1 MRRYALLVGTFLTL
15 ALVASFA
22 GTFASAGA
30 AQVPGVTDDQV
41 LIGTFQDQSG
51 PAAVV
56 GINMRKGMEAYLNWV
71 NSLGGINGRKIKLIV
86 EDDGFQ
92 ASRSMAAVKKLV
104 EQDKVFALVGTL
116 GTPGVVATID
126 YIMEKQ
132 VPSVYQGTGVSVLAF
147 PPKKYF
153 FPVQPNYISEG
164 RIIAQYVVENLKMKR
179 IAVACEQTDIGSE
192 GLRGVKEQLATYG
205 IEPVA
210 VVNFGAADVDFSS
223 QVLKLIQAKPEAV
236 IIYSTIKPC
245 AGFLKQAATM
255 GLSAQFLT
263 TYVNADPVQMPSLAG
278 EACVGLIAPGWVP
291 VLGTD
296 PDSQK
301 YLEIYQK
308 SFPNEMPSAF
318 AAAGFIAAEVFCE
331 GLRRAGSDVTRDK
344 LIAALETLKDWNGI
358 MAKGITYT
366 PQWRSGKS
374 SMYFMRFEKP
384 KFEEDSVKVI
394 SDWVKLKI

>member
-1 MRRYALLVGTFLTL
+1 MRRFTLIVGVC
-15 ALVASFA
+15 LVAVLMASLA
-22 GTFASAGA
+22 GVPAAG
-30 AQVPGVTDDQV
+30 QVPGVTGDQV
-41 LIGTFQDQSG
+41 LIGAFQDQSG

-56 GINMRKGMEAYLNWV
+56 GINMRKGMEAYLNWL
-71 NSLGGINGRKIKLIV
+71 NAQGGVNGRKIKLIV

-92 ASRSMAAVKKLV
+92 ASRSIAAVKKLV
-104 EQDKVFALVGTL
+104 EQDRVFALVGTL

-132 VPSVYQGTGVSVLAF
+132 VPSVYQGTGVSILAF
-147 PPKKYF
+147 PAKKYF

-192 GLRGVKEQLATYG
+192 GLRGVKEQLAQYKM
-205 IEPVA
+205 EPVA
-210 VVNFGAADVDFSS
+210 IVNFGAADVDFSS
-223 QVLKLIQAKPEAV
+223 QVLKLIQVKPDAV
-236 IIYSTIKPC
+236 VIYSTIKPC

-255 GLSAQFLT
+255 GLTAQFLT
-263 TYVNADPVQMPSLAG
+263 TYVNADPVQMPNLAG
-278 EACVGLIAPGWVP
+278 EACIGLIAPGWVP

-318 AAAGFIAAEVFCE
+318 AAAGFIAAEVFSE
-331 GLRRAGSDVTRDK
+331 GLKRAGRDVTRDK
-344 LIAALETLKDWNGI
+344 LVTALETLDDWHGV

-366 PQWRSGKS
+366 PEWRSGKT
-374 SMYFMRFEKP
+374 SMYFMRFEKA
-384 KFEEDSVKVI
+384 KFEEGSVKVI